1 MNKPAFS
8 HQFAP
13 DATLLSARALDAQ
26 RPWIERG
33 HNALWLIAALWLEC
47 ALVLLISNWSRFPG
61 LVFSDP
67 DDALRLM
74 EVRNFLAGQSW
85 FDVSQPRVNP
95 PFGGPMHWSRLVDLP
110 IAGIIVAIR
119 PLFGDRMAE
128 IIACASVPVLTLSA
142 MCFSLYFSVKR
153 FIGTHRAVLTV
164 ALLVT
169 SFPIMA
175 QMVPP
180 RIDHHAWQVVA
191 SVGVLAG
198 LLTLDPRKGG
208 WIAGA
213 STALWVHISGEALPY
228 IAINGAIFGLRYI
241 ARPEQEWPRLIRYVG
256 ALTLCS
262 AVLLFGVKGLPG
274 LETHCDSMS
283 PPYLLPLMA
292 IFPAMWIGHKI
303 LGDATVARRLAPSI
317 VAVAAASAIFLGYS
331 PECLHGPFSALDPLV
346 YREWLL
352 AIPEGQPL
360 WSQEPATA
368 LIVLMPSLIGLGGLI
383 AAVWTEKDADR
394 RFDWLSIL
402 GMAIGAFV
410 VSVMVLRAMGVAHL
424 LALIGNMWIIARLY
438 PRIAA
443 LPSMAMRVPLTVSL
457 CLLTPFGGAALS
469 SKAASVLTNTPDD
482 VPEKD
487 KSTGRES
494 DIVALDTLPMST
506 LFAPLDVGP
515 DILLRSKQSI
525 FATGHHRNLDG
536 ISKTVRA
543 FLLPPDE
550 ARKIIK
556 STHARYLVYM
566 PKLREIERYAKIS
579 PNGLAGRIAAGKP
592 PEWLVPVPVK
602 GARTF
607 RVYRIE

>member
-1 MNKPAFS
+1 VNKPAFP

-13 DATLLSARALDAQ
+13 DAPPFSVTALDAQ

-47 ALVLLISNWSRFPG
+47 ALVLLINNWHRFPG
-61 LVFSDP
+61 LTFSDP

-74 EVRNFLAGQSW
+74 EVRNFVAGQSW
-85 FDVSQPRVNP
+85 FDVSQPRVDP
-95 PFGGPMHWSRLVDLP
+95 PFGGQMHWSRLVDLP
-110 IAGIIVAIR
+110 IAGIIVAMR

-128 IIACASVPVLTLSA
+128 IIACASVPVLTLAA
-142 MCFSLYFSVKR
+142 MCFSLYFAVKR
-153 FIGTHRAVLTV
+153 FLGSTRAVLTV

-169 SFPIMA
+169 SFPILA
-175 QMVPP
+175 QMIPP

-191 SVGVLAG
+191 SVGVLGG

-213 STALWVHISGEALPY
+213 SMALWVHISGEALPY

-241 ARPEQEWPRLIRYVG
+241 ARPEQEWPRLIRYAG

-262 AVLLFGVKGLPG
+262 AALLLGTKGMPG

-292 IFPAMWIGHKI
+292 IFPTMWIGHKI
-303 LGDATVARRLAPSI
+303 LGDATIVHKVAPS
-317 VAVAAASAIFLGYS
+317 AAAVGIATAIFLSYS

-352 AIPEGQPL
+352 AIPEGQPV
-360 WSQEPATA
+360 WTQDPSTA
-368 LIVLMPSLIGLGGLI
+368 LIVLVPALLGLAGFVG
-383 AAVWTEKDADR
+383 AVLTEKDADK
-394 RFDWLSIL
+394 RFDWLSVF
-402 GMAIGAFV
+402 GMALGAFI
-410 VSVMVLRAMGVAHL
+410 VSVLVLRAMGVAHV
-424 LALIGNMWIIARLY
+424 LALLGNMWIIAWLY

-443 LPSMAMRVPLTVSL
+443 LPRMAQRVLLTVVL
-457 CLLTPFGGAALS
+457 CILTPFGCAVLS
-469 SKAASVLTNTPDD
+469 SKAAQVILNVPDEETPS
-482 VPEKD
+482 KG
-487 KSTGRES
+487 KSASLHNDLG
-494 DIVALDTLPMST
+494 ALDALPVSM

-515 DILLRSKQSI
+515 DILMRTKQSI

-543 FLLPPDE
+543 FLLPPE
-550 ARKIIK
+550 QSRAIIE
-556 STHARYLVYM
+556 STHARYLVYT
-566 PKLREIERYAKIS
+566 PKLR
-579 PNGLAGRIAAGKP
+579 
-592 PEWLVPVPVK
+592 
-602 GARTF
+602 GAR
-607 RVYRIE
+607 